1 MLIEGRWYPISVS
14 FEPVE
19 FAVPNRQSTEEINDA
34 INRIYVRKELPKLVR
49 FTGAMD
55 YNRAGNKEPD
65 LLGFDVEIYVAP
77 ILCDMHSNDGHNVAV
92 EQREV
97 APLLILNFF
106 ENG

>member
-1 MLIEGRWYPISVS
+1 
-14 FEPVE
+14 
-19 FAVPNRQSTEEINDA
+19 
-34 INRIYVRKELPKLVR
+34 
-49 FTGAMD
+49 MD